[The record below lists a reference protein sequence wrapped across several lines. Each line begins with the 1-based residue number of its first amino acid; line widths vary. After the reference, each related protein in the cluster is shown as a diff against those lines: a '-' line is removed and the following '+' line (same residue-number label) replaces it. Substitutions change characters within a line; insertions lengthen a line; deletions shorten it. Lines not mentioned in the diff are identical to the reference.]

1 MVSSLGEG
9 DITVNLL
16 VQVDRLVQLLETPI
30 FAYLRLQL
38 LDPVHFHHLLK
49 TLYGLLM
56 LLPQQST
63 AFRILRTRLRSIP
76 LHLPLSPQEG
86 PEGGGVEV
94 SEGGEEQLQQG
105 ESGAKG
111 EKMQQFA
118 AVQQWHRDKRKETL
132 GRRHGGGRG
141 GANSHVSGGEI

>member
-38 LDPVHFHHLLK
+38 LDPAHFHHLLK

-76 LHLPLSPQEG
+76 LHLPLSPQ
-86 PEGGGVEV
+86 
-94 SEGGEEQLQQG
+94 
-105 ESGAKG
+105 
-111 EKMQQFA
+111 
-118 AVQQWHRDKRKETL
+118 
-132 GRRHGGGRG
+132 G
-141 GANSHVSGGEI
+141 GA